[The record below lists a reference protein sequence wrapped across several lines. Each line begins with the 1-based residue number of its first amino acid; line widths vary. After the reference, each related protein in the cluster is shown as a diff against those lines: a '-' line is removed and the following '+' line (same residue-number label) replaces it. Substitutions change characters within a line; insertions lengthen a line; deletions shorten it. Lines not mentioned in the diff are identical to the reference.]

1 MEPGGEGVV
10 GNVIGDIKK
19 CSSEA
24 LRWRWID
31 YEVSIKRSLLLRATL
46 LALPPAHCQGL
57 PHPLQHVAQANQSLV
72 PELQEKQHDESSRMQ
87 TVNRK
92 RIAMKKLLME
102 ENDRLQKQLSGL
114 IFEKEA
120 LAKSLKT
127 RIHQSPRTRAATP
140 W

>member
-1 MEPGGEGVV
+1 
-10 GNVIGDIKK
+10 
-19 CSSEA
+19 
-24 LRWRWID
+24 
-31 YEVSIKRSLLLRATL
+31 
-46 LALPPAHCQGL
+46 
-57 PHPLQHVAQANQSLV
+57 
-72 PELQEKQHDESSRMQ
+72 MQ

-127 RIHQSPRTRAATP
+127 RIHHVSSLPFL
-140 W
+140 